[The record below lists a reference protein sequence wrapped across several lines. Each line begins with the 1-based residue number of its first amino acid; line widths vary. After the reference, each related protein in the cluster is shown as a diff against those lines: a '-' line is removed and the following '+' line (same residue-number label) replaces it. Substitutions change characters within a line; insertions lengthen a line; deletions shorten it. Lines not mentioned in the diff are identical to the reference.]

1 MAAKQE
7 TGILELWNGGIS
19 QETQNRILITKTPF
33 DCAPFDLA
41 QGLRQDRRKR
51 AGTETGLLEF
61 SSIEPGLPDNRLQ
74 GANPNCIVVGNGD
87 GDGA

>member
-1 MAAKQE
+1 MVLLPQQF
-7 TGILELWNGGIS
+7 NGAGEIWKA
-19 QETQNRILITKTPF
+19 TF
-33 DCAPFDLA
+33 GCAPFDLA

-61 SSIEPGLPDNRLQ
+61 SSIEPGLSDNRLQ
-74 GANPNCIVVGNGD
+74 GANPNCIVVGNWD